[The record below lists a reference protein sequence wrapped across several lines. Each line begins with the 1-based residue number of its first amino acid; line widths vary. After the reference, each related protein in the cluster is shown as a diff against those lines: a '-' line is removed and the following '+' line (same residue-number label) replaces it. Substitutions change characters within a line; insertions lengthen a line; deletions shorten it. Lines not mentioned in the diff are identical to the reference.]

1 MNNDIIQFK
10 NSIKKNKE
18 SRFHKITNSFG
29 VYDSY
34 KWIRKNKWLN
44 IGRPVTEHEFYSII
58 RTMNKEITNKFLQG
72 YDIVFPHKMGTLE
85 LRKYNAVFKFDKGKV
100 KTNLPID
107 WNKTLD
113 LWKEDNE
120 AFRDKTL
127 LRYELDYIYKLKY
140 NPYKAKFNNKTIFQF
155 KFIRD
160 IKQGISKEIQKGN
173 IDAILKYK

>member
-1 MNNDIIQFK
+1 MGTFETIK
-10 NSIKKNKE
+10 YKSSIKFEN
-18 SRFHKITNSFG
+18 
-29 VYDSY
+29 
-34 KWIRKNKWLN
+34 
-44 IGRPVTEHEFYSII
+44 
-58 RTMNKEITNKFLQG
+58 
-72 YDIVFPHKMGTLE
+72 
-85 LRKYNAVFKFDKGKV
+85 GKL

-107 WNKTLD
+107 WNRTLE
-113 LWKEDNE
+113 LWENDKE
-120 AFRDKTL
+120 AFRDKTV

>member
-1 MNNDIIQFK
+1 MDNFRRKILKVDDGGHLHKIR
-10 NSIKKNKE
+10 NSIGIYDIY
-18 SRFHKITNSFG
+18 KIL
-29 VYDSY
+29 
-34 KWIRKNKWLN
+34 RKNKWLN
-44 IGRPVTEHEFYSII
+44 IGRPLTEHEFYTII
-58 RTMNKEITNKFLQG
+58 RQVNNSIADNIKKGNTIELPSF
-72 YDIVFPHKMGTLE
+72 MGTFEIL
-85 LRKYNAVFKFDKGKV
+85 KYKSSIKFENGKL

-107 WNKTLD
+107 SNRTLE
-113 LWKEDNE
+113 LWENDKE
-120 AFRDKTL
+120 AFRDKTV

>member
-1 MNNDIIQFK
+1 MLFRSTFETIK
-10 NSIKKNKE
+10 YKSSIKFEN
-18 SRFHKITNSFG
+18 
-29 VYDSY
+29 
-34 KWIRKNKWLN
+34 
-44 IGRPVTEHEFYSII
+44 
-58 RTMNKEITNKFLQG
+58 
-72 YDIVFPHKMGTLE
+72 
-85 LRKYNAVFKFDKGKV
+85 GKL

-107 WNKTLD
+107 WNRTLE
-113 LWKEDNE
+113 LWENDKE
-120 AFRDKTL
+120 AFRDKTV

>member
-1 MNNDIIQFK
+1 
-10 NSIKKNKE
+10 
-18 SRFHKITNSFG
+18 
-29 VYDSY
+29 
-34 KWIRKNKWLN
+34 
-44 IGRPVTEHEFYSII
+44 
-58 RTMNKEITNKFLQG
+58 
-72 YDIVFPHKMGTLE
+72 MGTFE
-85 LRKYNAVFKFDKGKV
+85 TIKYKSNIKFEDGKL